1 MRTDIRIVLVFVSAD
16 RVWDRVGV
24 CTCAHSFGSCR
35 CMYVQT
41 DFKSCSFVYMLTE
54 IQIM

>member
-1 MRTDIRIVLVFVSAD
+1 MMTEFKIVLFVSAD

-24 CTCAHSFGSCR
+24 CTCAHSLGSCR

-41 DFKSCSFVYMLTE
+41 DFKSCRCVYMLTE
-54 IQIM
+54 FQIV